1 MINWKCGGIE
11 IEIPLPNN
19 KNITNFGGYGFIIF
33 ALHILYLKIT
43 H

>member
-19 KNITNFGGYGFIIF
+19 KNITNFGGYDNSFIV
-33 ALHILYLKIT
+33 ILSIIYRYNL
-43 H
+43 